1 MLVFII
7 SGIVIA
13 VTCAVR
19 GLWSPCGLSMV
30 STITPLSERS
40 RGHRFWATAT
50 WFVIG
55 GLVGG
60 LTIGAAAALAAALV
74 ALTGAG
80 IAVRASLLG
89 VTALVTIASDL
100 GVGGFRLPVHPRQ
113 VNETWLAQYRSWAYA
128 SGFGWQIGVGVA
140 TYIMTAGVY
149 LVIAVGVLS
158 ASPLIAVSTGAL
170 FGVVRGL
177 CVLVAARAT
186 TPARLRNLHGA
197 LARHEP
203 ASRALALI
211 GQAVVGASALT
222 VAPLAIGLVCF
233 GVGIV
238 LVVAAFV
245 LPTASNVCV
254 VEATPV
260 TR

>member
-1 MLVFII
+1 MLLFII

-55 GLVGG
+55 GLIGGITLGVG
-60 LTIGAAAALAAALV
+60 AALAAALM

-80 IAVRASLLG
+80 IAARAALLG
-89 VTALVTIASDL
+89 VAALVTIASDL
-100 GVGGFRLPVHPRQ
+100 GVGGFRLPIHPRQ

-149 LVIAVGVLS
+149 LVVAVGVLS
-158 ASPLIAVSTGAL
+158 ASPLFAVAIGAL
-170 FGVVRGL
+170 FGAVRGL
-177 CVLVAARAT
+177 CVLAAARAT
-186 TPARLRNLHGA
+186 TPARLRSLHGA

-203 ASRALALI
+203 ASRALALV
-211 GQAVVGASALT
+211 GQSIVCAAALT
-222 VAPLAIGLVCF
+222 VAPLAVGLVGAGIGLA
-233 GVGIV
+233 
-238 LVVAAFV
+238 LVIAAFA
-245 LPTASNVCV
+245 LPTASNVCAV
-254 VEATPV
+254 DAPPV